1 LHGNPAGKISNVA
14 VSSLLKNPSPQRG
27 FADSILYHESVEAGM
42 RGTFV
47 DQGRLF
53 SYISPEAR
61 VPANHPLRRVR
72 ILVRDVLSELNR
84 SFGKLYSSEGRPSI
98 PPEQL
103 LSALLLQVFYGIRS
117 ERQLM
122 EQLDYNLLYRWFVGL
137 SPDDPVW
144 DPTSFT
150 KNRERLQNGDV
161 FTKFMTKLLNHPQV
175 KPLLSDEHFS
185 VDGTLIEAWASQKS
199 FRPKDGSDDDDGAN
213 FHGQKRK
220 NDTHA
225 STSDPDSRLY
235 RKAAGRE
242 AKLCY
247 MGHATMENRH
257 GLAVA
262 GRVTHATGTAERR
275 ASERMLKNKARE
287 VGHRVTAGEDKA
299 YDTADHVANL
309 RAINVTPHVTQNNG
323 ITKTGKCRRS
333 AIDER
338 TTRHQGYGIS
348 QSRRAMIEC
357 IFGWGKQHGT
367 MRKTKHRGIC
377 SVAADFMLNLIA
389 YNLIRIPKMITA

>member
-1 LHGNPAGKISNVA
+1 
-14 VSSLLKNPSPQRG
+14 
-27 FADSILYHESVEAGM
+27 M
-42 RGTFV
+42 RGAFV
-47 DQGRLF
+47 DQGGLF
-53 SYISPEAR
+53 SYIAPEAR
-61 VPANHPLRRVR
+61 VPTSHPLRKIREF
-72 ILVRDVLSELNR
+72 VRDVLGELTR
-84 SFGKLYSSEGRPSI
+84 SLGRLYASEGRPSI

-144 DPTSFT
+144 DPTAFT

-161 FTKFMTKLLNHPQV
+161 FAKFMTRLLNHPQV

-185 VDGTLIEAWASQKS
+185 VDGTLIEAWASHKS
-199 FRPKDGSDDDDGAN
+199 FRPKDGSGDDDDGAN

-225 STSDPDSRLY
+225 SVTDPDSRLY

-247 MGHATMENRH
+247 MGHVIMENRNR
-257 GLAVA
+257 LAVD

-275 ASERMLKNKARE
+275 ASEDMLKAKVRKSGRRIT
-287 VGHRVTAGEDKA
+287 VGEDKA
-299 YDTADHVANL
+299 YDTADHVAKL
-309 RAINVTPHVTQNNG
+309 RALNVTPHVAQYNSGNPNG
-323 ITKTGKCRRS
+323 RQS
-333 AIDER
+333 AIDGR
-338 TTRHQGYGIS
+338 TTRHDGYGMS
-348 QSRRAMIEC
+348 QSCRAMAEC

-367 MRKTKHRGIC
+367 MRKTKHRGIAR
-377 SVAADFMLNLIA
+377 VAADFLLNLIA
-389 YNLIRIPKMITA
+389 YNLIRIPKLLAA